1 MSLFGRKEQPKV
13 TVTYTSHTGE
23 KNSVAVPIG
32 DSVMEGAIKN
42 GVDGIVAECGGACQC
57 ATCHVYVDEAFLG
70 RLNPIQEDED
80 EMLNT
85 TASERKPNSRL
96 GCQIPV
102 TKELDGL
109 IVRTPK
115 TQQ

>member
-1 MSLFGRKEQPKV
+1 MSLFGKKQTE
-13 TVTYTSHTGE
+13 TASVTYISYAGDTQQV
-23 KNSVAVPIG
+23 NVPIG

-42 GVDGIVAECGGACQC
+42 GIDGIVAECGGACQC

-70 RLNPIQEDED
+70 LLSPIQEDED

-85 TASERKPNSRL
+85 TFCQRQPNSRL

-109 IVRTPK
+109 IVRTPEA
-115 TQQ
+115 QQ